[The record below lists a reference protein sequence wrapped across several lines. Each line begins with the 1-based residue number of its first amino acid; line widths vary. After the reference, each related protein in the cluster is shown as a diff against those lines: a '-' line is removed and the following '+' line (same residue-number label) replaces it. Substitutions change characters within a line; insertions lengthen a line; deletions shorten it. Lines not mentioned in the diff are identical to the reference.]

1 LFKIGVKKS
10 LFTFGLLA
18 SSLVMLVLVPFLNNN
33 SFLSNPSLAQ
43 EYDKYGDSSYSQIPT
58 DDKKYECRTG
68 PFEGF
73 FVSSVEFCKFKFDKD
88 DRKDNRDNRTA
99 PAGSVNNNSTL
110 VNTFNCINPN
120 VININTETNQSSSL
134 LSGLQPLQGSAAQ
147 NLIGNISGLS
157 QIDLN
162 KTIINLC
169 IINDN
174 DKIVIQGGGNGTAV
188 DPCEECFE
196 LLTQEQLDNFA
207 GNLLGLPPGSP
218 EAVEAICNFLLEAE
232 NGILENGI
240 RTLLD
245 FDVSTTVQDTLI
257 ACLEDAGVVFV

>member
-1 LFKIGVKKS
+1 MFRNNMKKS
-10 LFTFGLLA
+10 LITLVLLV
-18 SSLVMLVLVPFLNNN
+18 SSLVMLSATPLFNNN
-33 SFLSNPSLAQ
+33 AAMAQ
-43 EYDKYGDSSYSQIPT
+43 GYDNYGDSYYSTYQT
-58 DDKKYECRTG
+58 DDKPYECQKG
-68 PFEGF
+68 PLEGF

-88 DRKDNRDNRTA
+88 NRKDNKDNRTA

-120 VININTETNQSSSL
+120 VININTETNQSSSSSL

-174 DKIVIQGGGNGTAV
+174 DKIVIQGGGNGTGV

-218 EAVEAICNFLLEAE
+218 DAVEAICNFLLEDE
-232 NGILENGI
+232 ILESGI

-245 FDVSTTVQDTLI
+245 FDVSTTVQNALI